1 MCFVLFCFC
10 CCDACS
16 SYSSKCVEF
25 FILIISFISFILSIL
40 AFLFIKKDH
49 LRLIN
54 YIMLIVLLIFSFIIL
69 FAIFLIIIFRS
80 RKTINTTQNK
90 AALVFSVIG
99 LIISI
104 CYFIS
109 MISEISLIHS
119 HYQEINHPCLSEDSD
134 NDLIKNID
142 ISKLEWE
149 SVQEFCIHNRDYNI
163 HIITIKEF
171 LIAYSFATSLLGF
184 MLILIYSWFNE
195 YRRIKYL
202 IDGSL
207 HDFKIQ
213 ENKKENNNIEEED
226 ESYNN
231 EESEEKNKKINN
243 NYNEINN
250 EFENKNNVLKKLD
263 TNKNFENKN
272 SQDGITIYV
281 NKNSLNKNIGSS
293 DIMLTGN
300 NTEKLTIKKKK

>member
-119 HYQEINHPCLSEDSD
+119 HYQEINHPCLSEDID
-134 NDLIKNID
+134 YDLIKNID

-207 HDFKIQ
+207 HDFKLQ
-213 ENKKENNNIEEED
+213 ENKLEIINKKNKNDDDEDDDEAIDNSNSKKDSKKTDSKNN
-226 ESYNN
+226 
-231 EESEEKNKKINN
+231 KNKKNIKDGISIYISRNN
-243 NYNEINN
+243 DNKTLGGSSEIISTGGNH
-250 EFENKNNVLKKLD
+250 EKRSNKN
-263 TNKNFENKN
+263 
-272 SQDGITIYV
+272 
-281 NKNSLNKNIGSS
+281 
-293 DIMLTGN
+293 
-300 NTEKLTIKKKK
+300 EK

>member
-69 FAIFLIIIFRS
+69 FVIFLIIIFRS

-171 LIAYSFATSLLGF
+171 FIAYSFATSLLGF

-207 HDFKIQ
+207 HDFKLQ
-213 ENKKENNNIEEED
+213 ENKLEIINKKNKNDDDEDDDETIDNSNSKKDSKKTDSKNN
-226 ESYNN
+226 
-231 EESEEKNKKINN
+231 KNKKNI
-243 NYNEINN
+243 
-250 EFENKNNVLKKLD
+250 K
-263 TNKNFENKN
+263 
-272 SQDGITIYV
+272 DGISIYISRNND
-281 NKNSLNKNIGSS
+281 NKTLGGSS
-293 DIMLTGN
+293 EIISTGGN
-300 NTEKLTIKKKK
+300 HEKPSIKNEK

>member
-16 SYSSKCVEF
+16 TYTSKCVEF

-207 HDFKIQ
+207 HDFKLQ
-213 ENKKENNNIEEED
+213 ENKLEIINKKNKNDDDEDDDETIDNSNSKKDSKKTDSKNN
-226 ESYNN
+226 
-231 EESEEKNKKINN
+231 KNKKNI
-243 NYNEINN
+243 
-250 EFENKNNVLKKLD
+250 K
-263 TNKNFENKN
+263 
-272 SQDGITIYV
+272 DGISIYISRNND
-281 NKNSLNKNIGSS
+281 NKTLGGSS
-293 DIMLTGN
+293 EIISTGGN
-300 NTEKLTIKKKK
+300 HEKPSIKNEK

>member
-25 FILIISFISFILSIL
+25 FILIISFIAFILSIL

-119 HYQEINHPCLSEDSD
+119 HYQEINHPCLSEDID

-207 HDFKIQ
+207 HDFKLQ
-213 ENKKENNNIEEED
+213 ENKLEIINKKNKNDDDEDDDETIDNSNSKKDSKKTDSKNN
-226 ESYNN
+226 
-231 EESEEKNKKINN
+231 KNKKNI
-243 NYNEINN
+243 
-250 EFENKNNVLKKLD
+250 K
-263 TNKNFENKN
+263 
-272 SQDGITIYV
+272 DGISIYISRNND
-281 NKNSLNKNIGSS
+281 NKTLGGSS
-293 DIMLTGN
+293 EIISTGGN
-300 NTEKLTIKKKK
+300 HEKPSIKNEK

>member
-134 NDLIKNID
+134 YDLIKNID
-142 ISKLEWE
+142 TSKLEWE

-207 HDFKIQ
+207 HDFKLQ
-213 ENKKENNNIEEED
+213 ENKLEIINKKNKNDDDEDDDETIDNSNSKKDSKKTDSKNN
-226 ESYNN
+226 
-231 EESEEKNKKINN
+231 KNKKNI
-243 NYNEINN
+243 
-250 EFENKNNVLKKLD
+250 K
-263 TNKNFENKN
+263 
-272 SQDGITIYV
+272 DGISIYISRNND
-281 NKNSLNKNIGSS
+281 NKTLGGSS
-293 DIMLTGN
+293 EIISTGGN
-300 NTEKLTIKKKK
+300 HEKPSIKNEK

>member
-207 HDFKIQ
+207 HDFKLQ
-213 ENKKENNNIEEED
+213 ENKLEIINKKNKNDDDEDDDETIDNSNSKKDSKKTDSKNN
-226 ESYNN
+226 
-231 EESEEKNKKINN
+231 KNKKNIKDGISIYISRNN
-243 NYNEINN
+243 D
-250 EFENKNNVLKKLD
+250 NKNL
-263 TNKNFENKN
+263 
-272 SQDGITIYV
+272 G
-281 NKNSLNKNIGSS
+281 GSS
-293 DIMLTGN
+293 EIISTGGN
-300 NTEKLTIKKKK
+300 HEKPSIKNEK

>member
-207 HDFKIQ
+207 HDFKLQ
-213 ENKKENNNIEEED
+213 ENKLEIINKKNKNDDDEDDDETIDNSNSKKDSKKTDSKNN
-226 ESYNN
+226 
-231 EESEEKNKKINN
+231 KNKKNI
-243 NYNEINN
+243 
-250 EFENKNNVLKKLD
+250 K
-263 TNKNFENKN
+263 
-272 SQDGITIYV
+272 DGISIYISRNND
-281 NKNSLNKNIGSS
+281 NKTLGGSS
-293 DIMLTGN
+293 EIISTGGN
-300 NTEKLTIKKKK
+300 HEKPPIKNEK

>member
-16 SYSSKCVEF
+16 TYTSKCVEF

-207 HDFKIQ
+207 HDFKLQ
-213 ENKKENNNIEEED
+213 ENKLEIINKKNKNDDDEDDDETIDNLNSKKDSKKTDSKNN
-226 ESYNN
+226 
-231 EESEEKNKKINN
+231 KNKKNI
-243 NYNEINN
+243 
-250 EFENKNNVLKKLD
+250 K
-263 TNKNFENKN
+263 
-272 SQDGITIYV
+272 DGISIYISRNND
-281 NKNSLNKNIGSS
+281 NKTLGGSS
-293 DIMLTGN
+293 EIISTGGN
-300 NTEKLTIKKKK
+300 HEKPSIKNEK

>member
-16 SYSSKCVEF
+16 TYTSKCVEF

-119 HYQEINHPCLSEDSD
+119 HYQEINHPCLSEDID
-134 NDLIKNID
+134 YDLIKNID

-207 HDFKIQ
+207 HDFKLQ
-213 ENKKENNNIEEED
+213 ENKLEIINKKNKNDDDEDDDETIDNSNSKKDSKKTDSKNN
-226 ESYNN
+226 
-231 EESEEKNKKINN
+231 KNKKNI
-243 NYNEINN
+243 
-250 EFENKNNVLKKLD
+250 K
-263 TNKNFENKN
+263 
-272 SQDGITIYV
+272 DGISIYISRNND
-281 NKNSLNKNIGSS
+281 NKTLGGSS
-293 DIMLTGN
+293 EIISTGGN
-300 NTEKLTIKKKK
+300 HEKPSIKNEK

>member
-16 SYSSKCVEF
+16 SYTSKCVEF

-207 HDFKIQ
+207 HDFKLQ
-213 ENKKENNNIEEED
+213 ENKLEIINKKNKNDDDEDDDETIDNLNSKKDSKKTDSKNN
-226 ESYNN
+226 
-231 EESEEKNKKINN
+231 KNKKNI
-243 NYNEINN
+243 
-250 EFENKNNVLKKLD
+250 K
-263 TNKNFENKN
+263 
-272 SQDGITIYV
+272 DGISIYISRNND
-281 NKNSLNKNIGSS
+281 NKTLGGSS
-293 DIMLTGN
+293 EIISTGGN
-300 NTEKLTIKKKK
+300 HEKPSIKNEK

>member
-1 MCFVLFCFC
+1 
-10 CCDACS
+10 
-16 SYSSKCVEF
+16 
-25 FILIISFISFILSIL
+25 
-40 AFLFIKKDH
+40 
-49 LRLIN
+49 
-54 YIMLIVLLIFSFIIL
+54 MLIVLLIFSFIIL

-207 HDFKIQ
+207 HDFKLQ
-213 ENKKENNNIEEED
+213 ENKLEIINKKNKNDDDEDDDETIDNSNSKKDSKKTDSKNN
-226 ESYNN
+226 
-231 EESEEKNKKINN
+231 KNKKNI
-243 NYNEINN
+243 
-250 EFENKNNVLKKLD
+250 K
-263 TNKNFENKN
+263 
-272 SQDGITIYV
+272 DGISIYISRNND
-281 NKNSLNKNIGSS
+281 NKTLGGSS
-293 DIMLTGN
+293 EIISTGGN
-300 NTEKLTIKKKK
+300 HEKPSIKNEK

>member
-119 HYQEINHPCLSEDSD
+119 HYQEINHPCLSEDID
-134 NDLIKNID
+134 YDLIKNID

-207 HDFKIQ
+207 HDFKLQ
-213 ENKKENNNIEEED
+213 ENKLEIIL
-226 ESYNN
+226 
-231 EESEEKNKKINN
+231 SEE
-243 NYNEINN
+243 Y
-250 EFENKNNVLKKLD
+250 
-263 TNKNFENKN
+263 
-272 SQDGITIYV
+272 
-281 NKNSLNKNIGSS
+281 
-293 DIMLTGN
+293 
-300 NTEKLTIKKKK
+300 

>member
-40 AFLFIKKDH
+40 AFLFIKKEH

-119 HYQEINHPCLSEDSD
+119 HYQEINHPCLSEDID
-134 NDLIKNID
+134 YDLIKNID

-207 HDFKIQ
+207 HDFKLQ
-213 ENKKENNNIEEED
+213 ENKLEIINKKNKNDDDEDDDETIDNSNSKKDSKKTDSKNN
-226 ESYNN
+226 
-231 EESEEKNKKINN
+231 KNKKNI
-243 NYNEINN
+243 
-250 EFENKNNVLKKLD
+250 K
-263 TNKNFENKN
+263 
-272 SQDGITIYV
+272 DGISIYISRNND
-281 NKNSLNKNIGSS
+281 NKTLGGSS
-293 DIMLTGN
+293 EIISTGGN
-300 NTEKLTIKKKK
+300 HEKPSIKNEK

>member
-207 HDFKIQ
+207 HDFKLQ
-213 ENKKENNNIEEED
+213 ENKLEIINKKNKNDDDEDDDETIDNPNSKKDSKKTDSKNN
-226 ESYNN
+226 
-231 EESEEKNKKINN
+231 KNKKNI
-243 NYNEINN
+243 
-250 EFENKNNVLKKLD
+250 K
-263 TNKNFENKN
+263 
-272 SQDGITIYV
+272 DGISIYISRNND
-281 NKNSLNKNIGSS
+281 NKTLGGSS
-293 DIMLTGN
+293 EIISTGGN
-300 NTEKLTIKKKK
+300 HEKPSIKNEK

>member
-207 HDFKIQ
+207 HDFKLQ
-213 ENKKENNNIEEED
+213 ENKLEIINKKNKNDDDEDDDETIDNSNSKKDSKKTDSKNN
-226 ESYNN
+226 
-231 EESEEKNKKINN
+231 KNKKNI
-243 NYNEINN
+243 
-250 EFENKNNVLKKLD
+250 K
-263 TNKNFENKN
+263 
-272 SQDGITIYV
+272 DGISIYISRNND
-281 NKNSLNKNIGSS
+281 NKTLGGSS
-293 DIMLTGN
+293 EIISTGGN
-300 NTEKLTIKKKK
+300 HVKNEK

>member
-16 SYSSKCVEF
+16 TYTSKCVEF
-25 FILIISFISFILSIL
+25 FILIRSFISFILSIL

-207 HDFKIQ
+207 HDFKLQ
-213 ENKKENNNIEEED
+213 ENKLEIINKKNKNDDDEDDDETIDNSNSKKDSKKTDSKNN
-226 ESYNN
+226 
-231 EESEEKNKKINN
+231 KNKKNI
-243 NYNEINN
+243 
-250 EFENKNNVLKKLD
+250 K
-263 TNKNFENKN
+263 
-272 SQDGITIYV
+272 DGISIYISRNND
-281 NKNSLNKNIGSS
+281 NKTLGGSS
-293 DIMLTGN
+293 EIISTGGN
-300 NTEKLTIKKKK
+300 HEKPSIKNEK

>member
-10 CCDACS
+10 FCDACS

-171 LIAYSFATSLLGF
+171 FIAYSFATSLLGF

-207 HDFKIQ
+207 HDFKLQ
-213 ENKKENNNIEEED
+213 ENKLEIINKKNKNDDDEDDDETIDNSNSKKDSKKTDSKNN
-226 ESYNN
+226 
-231 EESEEKNKKINN
+231 KNKKNI
-243 NYNEINN
+243 
-250 EFENKNNVLKKLD
+250 K
-263 TNKNFENKN
+263 
-272 SQDGITIYV
+272 DGISIYISRNND
-281 NKNSLNKNIGSS
+281 NKTLGGSS
-293 DIMLTGN
+293 EIISTGGN
-300 NTEKLTIKKKK
+300 HEKPSIKNEK

>member
-134 NDLIKNID
+134 YDLIKNID

-207 HDFKIQ
+207 HDFKLQ
-213 ENKKENNNIEEED
+213 ENKLEIINKKNKNDDDEDDDETIDNSNSKKDSKKTDSKNN
-226 ESYNN
+226 
-231 EESEEKNKKINN
+231 KNKKNI
-243 NYNEINN
+243 
-250 EFENKNNVLKKLD
+250 K
-263 TNKNFENKN
+263 
-272 SQDGITIYV
+272 DGISIYISRNND
-281 NKNSLNKNIGSS
+281 NKTLGGSS
-293 DIMLTGN
+293 EIISTGGN
-300 NTEKLTIKKKK
+300 HEKPSIKNEK

>member
-16 SYSSKCVEF
+16 TYTSKCVEF

-69 FAIFLIIIFRS
+69 FVIFLIIIFRS

-119 HYQEINHPCLSEDSD
+119 HYQEINHPCLSEDID
-134 NDLIKNID
+134 YDLIKNID

-171 LIAYSFATSLLGF
+171 FIAYSFATSLLGF

-207 HDFKIQ
+207 HDFKLQ
-213 ENKKENNNIEEED
+213 ENKLEIINKKNKNDDDEDDDETIDNSNSKKDSKKTDSKNN
-226 ESYNN
+226 
-231 EESEEKNKKINN
+231 KNKKNI
-243 NYNEINN
+243 
-250 EFENKNNVLKKLD
+250 K
-263 TNKNFENKN
+263 
-272 SQDGITIYV
+272 DGISIYISRNND
-281 NKNSLNKNIGSS
+281 NKTLGGSS
-293 DIMLTGN
+293 EIISTGGN
-300 NTEKLTIKKKK
+300 HEKPSIKNEK

>member
-16 SYSSKCVEF
+16 TYTSKCVEF

-207 HDFKIQ
+207 HDFKLQ
-213 ENKKENNNIEEED
+213 ENKLEIINKKNKNDDDEDDDETIDNSNSKKDSKKTDSKNN
-226 ESYNN
+226 
-231 EESEEKNKKINN
+231 KNKKNI
-243 NYNEINN
+243 
-250 EFENKNNVLKKLD
+250 K
-263 TNKNFENKN
+263 
-272 SQDGITIYV
+272 DGISIYISRNND
-281 NKNSLNKNIGSS
+281 NKTLGGSS
-293 DIMLTGN
+293 EIISTGGN
-300 NTEKLTIKKKK
+300 HEKQSIKNEK

>member
-207 HDFKIQ
+207 HDFKLQ
-213 ENKKENNNIEEED
+213 ENKLEIINKKNKNDDDEDDDETTDNSNSKKDSKKTDSKNN
-226 ESYNN
+226 
-231 EESEEKNKKINN
+231 KNKKNI
-243 NYNEINN
+243 
-250 EFENKNNVLKKLD
+250 K
-263 TNKNFENKN
+263 
-272 SQDGITIYV
+272 DGISIYISRNND
-281 NKNSLNKNIGSS
+281 NKTLGGSS
-293 DIMLTGN
+293 EIISTGGN
-300 NTEKLTIKKKK
+300 HEKPSIKNEK

>member
-202 IDGSL
+202 LIDGSL
-207 HDFKIQ
+207 HDFKLQ
-213 ENKKENNNIEEED
+213 ENKLEIINKKNKNDDDEDDDETIDNSNSKKDSKKTDSKNN
-226 ESYNN
+226 
-231 EESEEKNKKINN
+231 KNKKNI
-243 NYNEINN
+243 
-250 EFENKNNVLKKLD
+250 K
-263 TNKNFENKN
+263 
-272 SQDGITIYV
+272 DGISIYISRNND
-281 NKNSLNKNIGSS
+281 NKTLGGSS
-293 DIMLTGN
+293 EIISTGGN
-300 NTEKLTIKKKK
+300 HEKPSIKNEK

>member
-207 HDFKIQ
+207 HDFKLQ
-213 ENKKENNNIEEED
+213 ENKLEIINKKNKNDDDEDDDETIDNLNSKKDSKKTDSKNN
-226 ESYNN
+226 
-231 EESEEKNKKINN
+231 KNKKNI
-243 NYNEINN
+243 
-250 EFENKNNVLKKLD
+250 K
-263 TNKNFENKN
+263 
-272 SQDGITIYV
+272 DGISIYISRNND
-281 NKNSLNKNIGSS
+281 NKTLGGSS
-293 DIMLTGN
+293 EIISTGGN
-300 NTEKLTIKKKK
+300 HEKPSIKNEK

>member
-134 NDLIKNID
+134 YDLIKNID

-207 HDFKIQ
+207 HDFKLQ
-213 ENKKENNNIEEED
+213 ENKLEIINKKNKNDDDEDDDETTDNSNSKKDSKKTDSKNN
-226 ESYNN
+226 
-231 EESEEKNKKINN
+231 KNKKNI
-243 NYNEINN
+243 
-250 EFENKNNVLKKLD
+250 K
-263 TNKNFENKN
+263 
-272 SQDGITIYV
+272 DGISIYISRNND
-281 NKNSLNKNIGSS
+281 NKTLGGSS
-293 DIMLTGN
+293 EIISTGGN
-300 NTEKLTIKKKK
+300 HEKPSIKNEK

>member
-207 HDFKIQ
+207 HDFKLQ
-213 ENKKENNNIEEED
+213 ENKLEIINKKNKNDDDEDDDEAIDNSNSKKDSKKTDSKNN
-226 ESYNN
+226 
-231 EESEEKNKKINN
+231 KNKKNI
-243 NYNEINN
+243 
-250 EFENKNNVLKKLD
+250 K
-263 TNKNFENKN
+263 
-272 SQDGITIYV
+272 DGISIYISRNND
-281 NKNSLNKNIGSS
+281 NKTLGGSS
-293 DIMLTGN
+293 EIISTGGN
-300 NTEKLTIKKKK
+300 HEKPSIKNEK

>member
-119 HYQEINHPCLSEDSD
+119 HYQEINHPCLSEDID

-207 HDFKIQ
+207 HDFKLQ
-213 ENKKENNNIEEED
+213 ENKLEIINKKNKNDDDEDDDETIDNSNSKKDSKKTDSKNN
-226 ESYNN
+226 
-231 EESEEKNKKINN
+231 KNKKNI
-243 NYNEINN
+243 
-250 EFENKNNVLKKLD
+250 K
-263 TNKNFENKN
+263 
-272 SQDGITIYV
+272 DGISIYISRNND
-281 NKNSLNKNIGSS
+281 NKTLGGSS
-293 DIMLTGN
+293 EIISTGGN
-300 NTEKLTIKKKK
+300 HEKPSIKNEK

>member
-171 LIAYSFATSLLGF
+171 FIAYSFATSLLGF

-207 HDFKIQ
+207 HDFKLQ
-213 ENKKENNNIEEED
+213 ENKLEIINKKNKNDDDEDDDETIDNSNSKKDSKKTDSKNN
-226 ESYNN
+226 
-231 EESEEKNKKINN
+231 KNKKNI
-243 NYNEINN
+243 
-250 EFENKNNVLKKLD
+250 K
-263 TNKNFENKN
+263 
-272 SQDGITIYV
+272 DGISIYISRNND
-281 NKNSLNKNIGSS
+281 NKTLGGSS
-293 DIMLTGN
+293 EIISTGGN
-300 NTEKLTIKKKK
+300 HEKPSIKNEK

>member
-207 HDFKIQ
+207 HDFKLQ
-213 ENKKENNNIEEED
+213 ENKLEIINKKNKNDDDEDDDETIDNSNSKKDSKKTDSKNN
-226 ESYNN
+226 
-231 EESEEKNKKINN
+231 KNKKNIKDGISIYISRNN
-243 NYNEINN
+243 DNKTLGGSSEIISTGGNH
-250 EFENKNNVLKKLD
+250 EKPSNKN
-263 TNKNFENKN
+263 
-272 SQDGITIYV
+272 
-281 NKNSLNKNIGSS
+281 
-293 DIMLTGN
+293 
-300 NTEKLTIKKKK
+300 EK

>member
-16 SYSSKCVEF
+16 TYTSKCVEF

-119 HYQEINHPCLSEDSD
+119 HYQEINHPCLSEDID
-134 NDLIKNID
+134 YDLIKNID

-207 HDFKIQ
+207 HDFKLQ
-213 ENKKENNNIEEED
+213 ENKLEIINKKNKNDDDEDDDETIDNSNSKKDSKKTDSKNN
-226 ESYNN
+226 
-231 EESEEKNKKINN
+231 KNKKNI
-243 NYNEINN
+243 
-250 EFENKNNVLKKLD
+250 K
-263 TNKNFENKN
+263 
-272 SQDGITIYV
+272 DGISIYISRNND
-281 NKNSLNKNIGSS
+281 NKTLGGSS
-293 DIMLTGN
+293 EIISIN
-300 NTEKLTIKKKK
+300 F

>member
-207 HDFKIQ
+207 HDFKLQ
-213 ENKKENNNIEEED
+213 ENKLEIINKKNKNDDDEDDDETIDNSNSKKDSKKTDSKNN
-226 ESYNN
+226 
-231 EESEEKNKKINN
+231 KNKKNI
-243 NYNEINN
+243 
-250 EFENKNNVLKKLD
+250 K
-263 TNKNFENKN
+263 
-272 SQDGITIYV
+272 DGISIYISRNND
-281 NKNSLNKNIGSS
+281 NKTLGGSS
-293 DIMLTGN
+293 EIISTGGN
-300 NTEKLTIKKKK
+300 HEKPSIKNEK

>member
-40 AFLFIKKDH
+40 AFLFIKKEH

-207 HDFKIQ
+207 HDFKLQ
-213 ENKKENNNIEEED
+213 ENKLEIINKKNKNDDDEDDDETIDNSNSKKDSKKTDSKNN
-226 ESYNN
+226 
-231 EESEEKNKKINN
+231 KNKKNI
-243 NYNEINN
+243 
-250 EFENKNNVLKKLD
+250 K
-263 TNKNFENKN
+263 
-272 SQDGITIYV
+272 DGISIYISRNND
-281 NKNSLNKNIGSS
+281 NKTLGGSS
-293 DIMLTGN
+293 EIISTGGN
-300 NTEKLTIKKKK
+300 HEKPSIKNEK

>member
-80 RKTINTTQNK
+80 RKSINTTQNK

-134 NDLIKNID
+134 YDLIKNID
-142 ISKLEWE
+142 TSKLEWE

-207 HDFKIQ
+207 HDFKLQ
-213 ENKKENNNIEEED
+213 ENKLEIINKKNKNDDDEDDDETIDNSNSKKDSKKTDSKNN
-226 ESYNN
+226 
-231 EESEEKNKKINN
+231 KNKKNI
-243 NYNEINN
+243 
-250 EFENKNNVLKKLD
+250 K
-263 TNKNFENKN
+263 
-272 SQDGITIYV
+272 DGISIYISRNND
-281 NKNSLNKNIGSS
+281 NKTLGGSS
-293 DIMLTGN
+293 EIISTGGN
-300 NTEKLTIKKKK
+300 HEKPSIKNEK

>member
-119 HYQEINHPCLSEDSD
+119 HYQEINHPCLSEDID
-134 NDLIKNID
+134 YDLIKNID

-207 HDFKIQ
+207 HDFKLQ
-213 ENKKENNNIEEED
+213 ENKLEIINKKNKNDDDEDDDETIDNSNSKKDSKKTDSKNN
-226 ESYNN
+226 
-231 EESEEKNKKINN
+231 KNKKNI
-243 NYNEINN
+243 
-250 EFENKNNVLKKLD
+250 K
-263 TNKNFENKN
+263 
-272 SQDGITIYV
+272 DGISIYISRNND
-281 NKNSLNKNIGSS
+281 NKTLGGSS
-293 DIMLTGN
+293 EIISTGGN
-300 NTEKLTIKKKK
+300 HEKPSIKNEK

>member
-16 SYSSKCVEF
+16 TYTSKCVEF

-54 YIMLIVLLIFSFIIL
+54 YIMLIVSLIFSFIIL

-119 HYQEINHPCLSEDSD
+119 HYQEINHPCLSEDID
-134 NDLIKNID
+134 YDLIKNID

-171 LIAYSFATSLLGF
+171 FIAYSFATSLLGF

-207 HDFKIQ
+207 HDFKLQ
-213 ENKKENNNIEEED
+213 ENKLEIINKKNKNDDDEDDDETIDNSNSKKDSKKTDSKNN
-226 ESYNN
+226 
-231 EESEEKNKKINN
+231 KNKKNI
-243 NYNEINN
+243 
-250 EFENKNNVLKKLD
+250 K
-263 TNKNFENKN
+263 
-272 SQDGITIYV
+272 DGISIYISRNND
-281 NKNSLNKNIGSS
+281 NKTLGGSS
-293 DIMLTGN
+293 EIISTGGN
-300 NTEKLTIKKKK
+300 HEKPSIKNEK

>member
-1 MCFVLFCFC
+1 
-10 CCDACS
+10 
-16 SYSSKCVEF
+16 
-25 FILIISFISFILSIL
+25 
-40 AFLFIKKDH
+40 
-49 LRLIN
+49 
-54 YIMLIVLLIFSFIIL
+54 
-69 FAIFLIIIFRS
+69 
-80 RKTINTTQNK
+80 
-90 AALVFSVIG
+90 
-99 LIISI
+99 
-104 CYFIS
+104 

-207 HDFKIQ
+207 HDFKLQ
-213 ENKKENNNIEEED
+213 ENKLEIINKKNKNDDDEDDDETIDNSNSKKDSKKTDSKNN
-226 ESYNN
+226 
-231 EESEEKNKKINN
+231 KNKKNI
-243 NYNEINN
+243 
-250 EFENKNNVLKKLD
+250 K
-263 TNKNFENKN
+263 
-272 SQDGITIYV
+272 DGISIYISRNND
-281 NKNSLNKNIGSS
+281 NKTLGGSS
-293 DIMLTGN
+293 EIISTGGN
-300 NTEKLTIKKKK
+300 HEKPSIKNEK

>member
-207 HDFKIQ
+207 HDFKLQ
-213 ENKKENNNIEEED
+213 ENKLEIINKKNKIDDDEDDDETIDNSNSKKDSKKTDSKNN
-226 ESYNN
+226 
-231 EESEEKNKKINN
+231 KNKKNI
-243 NYNEINN
+243 
-250 EFENKNNVLKKLD
+250 K
-263 TNKNFENKN
+263 
-272 SQDGITIYV
+272 DGISIYISRNND
-281 NKNSLNKNIGSS
+281 NKTLGGSS
-293 DIMLTGN
+293 EIISTGGN
-300 NTEKLTIKKKK
+300 HEKPSIKNEK

>member
-134 NDLIKNID
+134 NDLIKDID

-207 HDFKIQ
+207 HDFKLQ
-213 ENKKENNNIEEED
+213 ENKLEIINKKNKNDDDEDDDETIDNSNSKKDSKKTDSKNN
-226 ESYNN
+226 
-231 EESEEKNKKINN
+231 KNKKNI
-243 NYNEINN
+243 
-250 EFENKNNVLKKLD
+250 K
-263 TNKNFENKN
+263 
-272 SQDGITIYV
+272 DGISIYISRNND
-281 NKNSLNKNIGSS
+281 NKTLGGSS
-293 DIMLTGN
+293 EIISTGGN
-300 NTEKLTIKKKK
+300 HEKPSIKNEK

>member
-207 HDFKIQ
+207 HDFKLQ
-213 ENKKENNNIEEED
+213 ENKLEIINKKNKNDDDEDDDEAIDNSNSKKDSKKTDSKNN
-226 ESYNN
+226 
-231 EESEEKNKKINN
+231 KNKKNIKDGISIYISRNN
-243 NYNEINN
+243 DNKTLGGSSEIISTGGNH
-250 EFENKNNVLKKLD
+250 EKPSNKN
-263 TNKNFENKN
+263 
-272 SQDGITIYV
+272 
-281 NKNSLNKNIGSS
+281 
-293 DIMLTGN
+293 
-300 NTEKLTIKKKK
+300 EK

>member
-171 LIAYSFATSLLGF
+171 LIAYSFSTSLLGF

-207 HDFKIQ
+207 HDFKLQ
-213 ENKKENNNIEEED
+213 ENKLEIINKKNKNDDDEDDDETIDNSNSKKDSKKTDSKNN
-226 ESYNN
+226 
-231 EESEEKNKKINN
+231 KNKKNI
-243 NYNEINN
+243 
-250 EFENKNNVLKKLD
+250 K
-263 TNKNFENKN
+263 
-272 SQDGITIYV
+272 DGISIYISRNND
-281 NKNSLNKNIGSS
+281 NKTLGGSS
-293 DIMLTGN
+293 EIISTGGN
-300 NTEKLTIKKKK
+300 HEKPSIKNEK

>member
-16 SYSSKCVEF
+16 NYSSKCVEF

-40 AFLFIKKDH
+40 AFLFIKKEH

-207 HDFKIQ
+207 HDFKLQ
-213 ENKKENNNIEEED
+213 ENKLEIINKKNKNDDDEDDDETIDNSNSKKDSKKTDSKNN
-226 ESYNN
+226 
-231 EESEEKNKKINN
+231 KNKKNI
-243 NYNEINN
+243 
-250 EFENKNNVLKKLD
+250 K
-263 TNKNFENKN
+263 
-272 SQDGITIYV
+272 DGISIYISRNND
-281 NKNSLNKNIGSS
+281 NKTLGGSS
-293 DIMLTGN
+293 EIISTGGN
-300 NTEKLTIKKKK
+300 HEKPSIKNEK